1 MIIIIQKSLLTKK
14 SQDKIYTNVGGV
26 LISVNPYK
34 FIPYL
39 YSLKSPGEA
48 PAVSNITSPGGHSH
62 KKANH
67 DGSAASSGS
76 HNHGEEEEL
85 QTGPHVYLIAQQA
98 IEAVEQSKVMILIH
112 EKYIK

>member
-1 MIIIIQKSLLTKK
+1 
-14 SQDKIYTNVGGV
+14 V

-39 YSLKSPGEA
+39 YSLKSPGE
-48 PAVSNITSPGGHSH
+48 PPSVSNITSPGGHGH
-62 KKANH
+62 KKTNH
-67 DGSAASSGS
+67 DASAASSAV

-98 IEAVEQSKVMILIH
+98 IEAVEQSKVMNLIYQ
-112 EKYIK
+112 K